1 MTETKKNENSMAR
14 LTLILFAITAVTALL
29 LGLVNYITADKIQ
42 AITEEKT
49 AAAMAQVLE
58 AETYTEVPYT
68 GTDGQITAIFEADD
82 LGHVVRLSVS
92 GSQGMIDMVVGVDT
106 NGAVTGVSIVDMS
119 ETAGLGSKA
128 ADESFTSQ
136 FVGTTGGLSVNKDG
150 GTIDAL
156 TGATVTSRAVTN
168 GVNAAV
174 EAVATLG

>member
-1 MTETKKNENSMAR
+1 MTETKKNPNSMIR
-14 LTLILFAITAVTALL
+14 LTLILFVITAVTALL
-29 LGLVNYITADKIQ
+29 LGLVNYITADRIA

-49 AAAMAQVLE
+49 ASAMREVLE
-58 AETYTEVPYT
+58 AENYSVVDYT
-68 GTDGQITAIFEADD
+68 GGDSQITAVFAADD

-106 NGAVTGVSIVDMS
+106 AGVVTGVSIVNMS

-128 ADESFTSQ
+128 ADESFRSQ
-136 FVGTTGGLSVNKDG
+136 YVGATGGLAVNKDG

-174 EAVATLG
+174 EAVQTLG